1 MQDVKWDVPKEG
13 VNTYME
19 VIVKDTL
26 TLHKVLSRYLSGSVV
41 EVRIIIYDA
50 VHVRG
55 YSMEY
60 HSS

>member
-1 MQDVKWDVPKEG
+1 MPKEG

-41 EVRIIIYDA
+41 EVRTGISTASRIPVTEIA
-50 VHVRG
+50 QP
-55 YSMEY
+55 
-60 HSS
+60 SS